1 MRWRRFD
8 NNEVNCTVQMYRH
21 SRECIRRDRR
31 FALISVHLE
40 PIDVTPDIREGKQ
53 STTTSKRPLK
63 QALWRAFK
71 ITRALRSLI
80 VVAALV
86 IVNSACMLLGGWW
99 QEWLASIAVV
109 MATVTLW
116 RWLPDRRRQ
125 PTV

>member
-21 SRECIRRDRR
+21 SRECNRRDRR

-40 PIDVTPDIREGKQ
+40 PIDVTPYILEGKQ

-86 IVNSACMLLGGWW
+86 DRELRSHAPWW
-99 QEWLASIAVV
+99 VV
-109 MATVTLW
+109 AGMVGVYRSRDGHGDVVALVA
-116 RWLPDRRRQ
+116 R
-125 PTV
+125 